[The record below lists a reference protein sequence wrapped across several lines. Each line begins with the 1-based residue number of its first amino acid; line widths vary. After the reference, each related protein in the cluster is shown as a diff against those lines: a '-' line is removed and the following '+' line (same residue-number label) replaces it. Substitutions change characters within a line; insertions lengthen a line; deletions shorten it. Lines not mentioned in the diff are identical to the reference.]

1 MKFNI
6 ADPSTG
12 GQKIIEVD
20 EEKHIRPF
28 FERRMGQEIEGD
40 VLGDNFK
47 GYIFRLT
54 GGNDK

>member
-1 MKFNI
+1 MKKNTCKSRSLVLEC
-6 ADPSTG
+6 STLCS
-12 GQKIIEVD
+12 
-20 EEKHIRPF
+20 RPF